1 MAKEFVRNIK
11 ETKLRGKNIEPLYT
25 NEQNDLLSDKEHAYI
40 RNNDWYFPLTQ
51 AILDVVAKNDDSKN
65 PVIPKLNID
74 GRQNQLTL
82 EWDTKSLGNNFVER
96 TPITIIVDD
105 EFNQIKIGIDQEA
118 LYRFIKPYF
127 QSTKDITVD
136 FDDENQTISYRLNDD
151 AFFERLVSH
160 LTDGNGLDLVV
171 DDEFKTIHYDLKD
184 DKVKSIIFD
193 TVVAKDDGIIVEQN
207 DGKLT
212 IDLSDKY
219 ETAIKDLQ
227 RDKDVID
234 QNVNYVLSLTK
245 ENKDRI
251 QETNDHLQETNDSLQ
266 ETNDSFHQFE
276 VDTES
281 NIGYA
286 YQYIQEIGDEIQK
299 LKQNSD
305 TLALLRPVIDKYHFK
320 TVTKRPNFF
329 ENYEEQFP
337 SNEMPAVYELNIP
350 MEPMRFIGESRPSD
364 DPYVLGE
371 DYLFFVYQDQTYIL
385 DRKRHSGN
393 LSRWQVNKYAKP
405 LKNLNV
411 EPNGNDF
418 TVNFDLSQPE
428 TIIYDL
434 YTMNSLD

>member
-193 TVVAKDDGIIVEQN
+193 TVVAKDDDIIVEQN

-251 QETNDHLQETNDSLQ
+251 QETNDHLQETNDS
-266 ETNDSFHQFE
+266 FHQFE

-305 TLALLRPVIDKYHFK
+305 TLSLFQPLIDKYNLK
-320 TVTKRPNFF
+320 TVIKKEDFF
-329 ENYEEQFP
+329 ENYKEQFP
-337 SNEMPAVYELNIP
+337 ANEIPAVYELKLP
-350 MEPMRFIGESRPSD
+350 MQPLMVNGQSTPSS
-364 DPYVLGE
+364 DPYVIGE
-371 DYLFFVYQDQTYIL
+371 QYLIFVYENQTYIL
-385 DRKRHSGN
+385 DRKTHSGN
-393 LSRWQVNKYAKP
+393 LSRWEVDKYAKP
-405 LKNLNV
+405 LKNLK
-411 EPNGNDF
+411 
-418 TVNFDLSQPE
+418 VNPREEELIVHFDLSNPE